1 VLTATLS
8 ADHRA
13 LDGADAAAFVGTL
26 KSSLE
31 RPEWLLTNEGHLE
44 EAKS

>member
-1 VLTATLS
+1 MEAFQYE
-8 ADHRA
+8 A
-13 LDGADAAAFVGTL
+13 LDAAGFLETL